1 VILPGVIFRTA
12 ASIARISDEAVP
24 AMRNNYTQA
33 EMPGLT
39 GTLGIVAKPVEND
52 SRMMR
57 YISKNI
63 LR

>member
-1 VILPGVIFRTA
+1 
-12 ASIARISDEAVP
+12 
-24 AMRNNYTQA
+24 MRNNYTQA